1 MEASMYKTIRCGEL
15 RTGDTGKEVTLAGW
29 VDRWRDHGGVIFL
42 DVRDRWGVVQVTA
55 NPALSAEAHRTAAEA
70 RNEFVV
76 QIRGIVRRRP
86 AGMEN
91 PNLAT
96 GEVEVEARAVT
107 VLNPS
112 LTPPFNINEDAP
124 VDENVRLKYRYLDLR
139 RQRLQRNLL
148 LRHKTV
154 KFMRDYLDARGFIE
168 VETPILFK
176 TTPEGARD
184 YLVPSRVHPGCF
196 YALPQSPQQ
205 LKQLLMVAGVE
216 RYFQIARCF
225 RDEDQRGDRQPEF
238 TQLDLEMSFIHRDDV
253 LDVVEGLFAEL
264 VPAVAPLKKIYKLP
278 FPRLSWTEAIDR
290 YGVDKPDLRFGM
302 ELHDVSGV
310 FAKSEFKVFQDALN
324 SGGVIKGI
332 VAPGCAGYSRKD
344 VDDLTTLAREQG
356 AKGLATVAYTGE
368 GVKGSVAKFVSESE
382 ADALRELTGA
392 SIGDLVLLVA
402 DKKTIAN
409 PTLGALRLVFRD
421 RLNLAAKDA
430 IAFAWV
436 LDFPMFHWNEEEKRW
451 EAEHHPF
458 TMPKEADLP
467 KIDSDPGAVLS
478 DAYDLVCNGFE
489 LASGSIRIHRREIQ
503 QKVFERL
510 GLSAEVIRE
519 RFGHLLEAFEYGA
532 PPHGG
537 IAPGIDRLVMV
548 LADEPNIREVIAFPK
563 NQQAM
568 DVMAGSPSPA
578 EPRQL
583 KDLHIRLVDD

>member
-1 MEASMYKTIRCGEL
+1 MYKTIRCGDVSAGEIG
-15 RTGDTGKEVTLAGW
+15 REVTLAGW

-55 NPALSAEAHRTAAEA
+55 NPALSAQAHQAASEA

-76 QIRGIVRRRP
+76 QVRGIVRRRP
-86 AGMEN
+86 SGMEN

-96 GEVEVEARAVT
+96 GAVEVEAREV
-107 VLNPS
+107 VILNPS
-112 LTPPFNINEDAP
+112 LTPPFNINEDSP

-139 RQRLQRNLL
+139 RARMQKNLL
-148 LRHKTV
+148 LRHKVT

-253 LDVVEGLFAEL
+253 LDVMEGLFTEL
-264 VPAVAPLKKIYKLP
+264 IPAVAPWKKIFKLP
-278 FPRLSWTEAIDR
+278 FPRLTWMEAMER

-302 ELHDVSGV
+302 ELHDASAV
-310 FAKSEFKVFQDALN
+310 FAKSEFKVFQDALQG
-324 SGGVIKGI
+324 GGVIKGI
-332 VAPGCAGYSRKD
+332 VAPGCAAYSRKD
-344 VDDLTTLAREQG
+344 VDDLTAFSREQG
-356 AKGLATVAYTGE
+356 AKGLATVAYTAE
-368 GVKGSVAKFVSESE
+368 GVKGSVAKFVSASE
-382 ADALRELTGA
+382 AEALRKATGA
-392 SIGDLVLLVA
+392 SEGDLVLLVA
-402 DKKTIAN
+402 DKKTVAN
-409 PTLGALRLVFRD
+409 QTLGALRLLFRD
-421 RLNLAAKDA
+421 RLNLAAKDV

-436 LDFPMFHWNEEEKRW
+436 LDFPMFHWSEEEKRW

-458 TMPKEADLP
+458 TMPKEADLS

-489 LASGSIRIHRREIQ
+489 MASGSIRIHRREIQ

-510 GLSAEVIRE
+510 GLSEQDIQG
-519 RFGHLLEAFEYGA
+519 RFGHLLGAFEYGA

-563 NQQAM
+563 NQQAI
-568 DVMAGSPSPA
+568 DVMADAPSPA

-583 KDLHIRLVDD
+583 KELHIRVADD